1 MTEYSH
7 LNSIAYLEHQ
17 ARLKKSQEKVLNKKR
32 EKANRKCLKP
42 KAIKWKEK
50 KTKTRMTFSSDETDP
65 EIYLESEEEPAMN
78 SEDKDIDEN

>member
-42 KAIKWKEK
+42 KAIK
-50 KTKTRMTFSSDETDP
+50 
-65 EIYLESEEEPAMN
+65 
-78 SEDKDIDEN
+78 